1 MSKRIFDTRLSGDR
15 ENLKPQ
21 CPHRGLDLKGLALGL
36 ADDGAA
42 KGRVVG
48 DAQVHRIG
56 LLGADDLVDVLIP
69 GVKVLDAD
77 TAAQADVAR
86 LLIRFFNDNG
96 VGQDILHL
104 GDAAIELGLLV
115 FRLVIF
121 AVLRE
126 VAKGCLLYTSCEIG
140 ATTKPA

>member
-1 MSKRIFDTRLSGDR
+1 MIERISNRSVPTGASTSKVSPSVLPMMARPKGASS
-15 ENLKPQ
+15 EN
-21 CPHRGLDLKGLALGL
+21 
-36 ADDGAA
+36 
-42 KGRVVG
+42 
-48 DAQVHRIG
+48 AQVHRIG

-69 GVKVLDAD
+69 GVQVLDAD

-115 FRLVIF
+115 FASSYSLFSERSP
-121 AVLRE
+121 
-126 VAKGCLLYTSCEIG
+126 KGAGL
-140 ATTKPA
+140 P